1 MSDGNDLD
9 QRRTASRAAREKRKG
24 LLRELRLEQQKKKDA
39 ETQKA
44 KKPWYQ
50 QAKMDEEQL
59 KREIELGYIAT
70 EDSSEARKKARMLRN
85 RRSAELSRKRKRDR
99 LQQLEKEN
107 SDLSDENLK
116 LQKLLD
122 DQEQKIR
129 QLSEMLQQRQFG
141 VGKRPLEVIEVDG
154 EQVARVESPRSV
166 SYADEP
172 AVPLLGHHA
181 HNHNSARVDTLRNH
195 HPPP

>member
-1 MSDGNDLD
+1 
-9 QRRTASRAAREKRKG
+9 
-24 LLRELRLEQQKKKDA
+24 
-39 ETQKA
+39 
-44 KKPWYQ
+44 
-50 QAKMDEEQL
+50 MDEEQL